1 MIQSNYFLVEPP
13 IFGHIFIISILFL
26 QYIYIYIYTHIII
39 YILDTDSFLGISIIF
54 HTSTISITFSEKSE
68 KSQAWFQRF
77 LTKRFGAGQVLAFW
91 WDLPGRPPWMDAQ
104 LLGKMVGGKI
114 FTGSDRFNMV

>member
-1 MIQSNYFLVEPP
+1 MLGELSRFVFGEIP
-13 IFGHIFIISILFL
+13 ISKTKP
-26 QYIYIYIYTHIII
+26 Y
-39 YILDTDSFLGISIIF
+39 SFLGISIIF